1 MLTSCTDKRYEQAPR
16 EVGGSEGS
24 TVPTGIDERS
34 ERALREVGHTVQA
47 RSPLGHSYFYLFYRS
62 LILGNK
68 GI

>member
-1 MLTSCTDKRYEQAPR
+1 M
-16 EVGGSEGS
+16 GGSEGR

-34 ERALREVGHTVQA
+34 ERALSEVGHTVQA
-47 RSPLGHSYFYLFYRS
+47 RSSLGHSYFYLFYRS